1 MGCCRRGLAR
11 GLITRS
17 LLLLHERGMTSAAL
31 GVDGDNPTG
40 ALGLYEAAGF
50 KIHERY
56 TAFRKPME
64 DDR

>member
-1 MGCCRRGLAR
+1 M
-11 GLITRS
+11 ITRS